1 MQHYLLPGTRATTT
15 NNFFQVA
22 HVARAA
28 KHKADVCR
36 QGMRSI
42 AIPLTKPSK
51 AAMI

>member
-1 MQHYLLPGTRATTT
+1 MQHPLPGTRATTT

-42 AIPLTKPSK
+42 AISHETKR